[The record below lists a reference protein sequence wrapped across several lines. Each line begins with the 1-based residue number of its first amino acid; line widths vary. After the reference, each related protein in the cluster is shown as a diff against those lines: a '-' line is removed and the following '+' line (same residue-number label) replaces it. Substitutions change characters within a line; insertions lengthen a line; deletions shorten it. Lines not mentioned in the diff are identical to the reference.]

1 MPPSSSADGPLT
13 AASDNPSGW
22 RFTWESQSHSPT
34 LRLLLFNSN
43 TKPSIHCRNL
53 KFNLFT
59 EQLLLKMSFSESQEA
74 EKGTSVHV
82 PVPRVLID
90 QESPIHFRTFED
102 HIEVKLVLLLPVNH
116 PLVSDFDAI
125 VDSGESTD
133 EPRELCVN
141 TDLKKLSGMEE
152 VHFYCRSCSTKL
164 TKGIRCFDEMPSINW
179 RDVADN
185 WFGSCCCSFGGV
197 GEKLVTEYAKS
208 YTCAAGV
215 CLLNETSVLLSK
227 NDVLGCGF
235 SDAMARLHCEPE
247 LNSTGYSG
255 CDRVFINGFSTQ
267 GHAKCGNQNV
277 EASNSDDSTNFLHS
291 MEIDVTDSK
300 HKPSRNVSNKDS
312 LSCTSPALQI
322 KEKEALMN
330 GHFADVKYQMGS
342 CDTGCC
348 PSLNGVYDELLEN
361 QKVFLDGFLGDG
373 FIVKSSS
380 LSKNIKWT
388 NFCCPRCSSLVGS
401 YPCFEDHASLDGGIR
416 LFKCCISTCLL
427 SSGFHDTFSMTY
439 HTSYVMV
446 HSKKLIACL
455 ICCYHAVSFQVWC
468 LNYCVIILI
477 GHIQTL
483 IQLDSVKTYL
493 PIYNQHCNPE
503 RKWRLRVAQIGGKS
517 LIYVWKTEKN
527 YTLEKMFARQLLES
541 AEDELSFL
549 TIVRDI
555 QTKSPVLRITLLNP
569 NTWCCTGCCV
579 HPGEPV
585 ANLLMYPTIK
595 VLFSTCSNGMEI
607 DSSGVDGWGGKNE
620 ADEEVYMFSSQ
631 LQELVRGLEL
641 SNSWYPQSYKSLQG
655 VLLSSMKRDRN

>member
-1 MPPSSSADGPLT
+1 MPPSSSADGPPT
-13 AASDNPSGW
+13 AVSDNPSGW

-43 TKPSIHCRNL
+43 TKPSIHCRDL

-59 EQLLLKMSFSESQEA
+59 EQNLLKMSFSESQEA

-116 PLVSDFDAI
+116 PLVSDFDTI

-133 EPRELCVN
+133 EPRELFVN
-141 TDLKKLSGMEE
+141 TDLKKLSGLEK

-215 CLLNETSVLLSK
+215 CLLNETSVLLCK

-235 SDAMARLHCEPE
+235 SDEMARLHCEPE

-291 MEIDVTDSK
+291 MEIDVTNSK
-300 HKPSRNVSNKDS
+300 HKTSRNVSNKDS
-312 LSCTSPALQI
+312 LSCTSACTADQR
-322 KEKEALMN
+322 KGSTDN
-330 GHFADVKYQMGS
+330 GHFADVKYHTSS

-348 PSLNGVYDELLEN
+348 PSLDGVYDELLEN

-388 NFCCPRCSSLVGS
+388 DFCCPRCSSLVGS
-401 YPCFEDHASLDGGIR
+401 YPCFEDRVSLDGGIR
-416 LFKCCISTCLL
+416 LFKCCISTRLL
-427 SSGFHDTFSMTY
+427 SSGFHDTF
-439 HTSYVMV
+439 
-446 HSKKLIACL
+446 
-455 ICCYHAVSFQVWC
+455 
-468 LNYCVIILI
+468 
-477 GHIQTL
+477 
-483 IQLDSVKTYL
+483 
-493 PIYNQHCNPE
+493 
-503 RKWRLRVAQIGGKS
+503 R
-517 LIYVWKTEKN
+517 N
-527 YTLEKMFARQLLES
+527 YTLEKMFARQLLEN

-569 NTWCCTGCCV
+569 NAWCCIGCCV

-607 DSSGVDGWGGKNE
+607 DSRGVDGWGGKNE

-655 VLLSSMKRDRN
+655 VLLSSMKR